1 MKCLEEIYLE
11 LDSVNDEF
19 VFIEEV
25 LFKDNDFVE
34 EGEII
39 ASFESSKAS
48 IDIETKSSGYL
59 KILFDVDSSEVKS
72 GIKIF
77 EIYDNKIEDVDEV
90 INLNDDNK
98 LLDKLGVEKD
108 DKTSNKV
115 KFSYEDKIISK
126 KVLDQNIDLIDYN
139 QYDIITQNQL
149 DLVSHQIKPE
159 KIVKNLNFPI
169 NKNRINRTEFVE
181 EEISPTKSTEGNYLV
196 QSNFTPI
203 SQLTTLIQCSK
214 PKTSPLKLIIFECSR
229 LLKSFK
235 LLNSCFVDGKII
247 KYQDINI
254 GVAFDDGVNGL
265 KVAAIKNTDKLNINS
280 IEDSLI
286 DLNLNYSKN
295 KLKADSLT
303 SSTFTITDLY
313 NSSTFSFKP
322 LLNIENSSIL
332 GISSYNEVL
341 NGFNIELSFD
351 HRILSGLEISNFL
364 NELKIRLESHLGN
377 HEKDNQS
384 SCSKC
389 GRETEEDLDGSIFFI
404 KTLYKGS
411 NRLICSNCANG
422 W

>member
-34 EGEII
+34 EGAII

-77 EIYDNKIEDVDEV
+77 EIYENKIEDVDEV
-90 INLNDDNK
+90 INLNDDNE
-98 LLDKLGVEKD
+98 LLEKVGVEKD

-139 QYDIITQNQL
+139 QYDIITQSQL
-149 DLVSHQIKPE
+149 APVSRQIKPE

-181 EEISPTKSTEGNYLV
+181 EEISTTKSTEGNYLV

-214 PKTSPLKLIIFECSR
+214 PKTSPLKLIIYECSR

-265 KVAAIKNTDKLNINS
+265 KVAAIKKTDNLNINS

-313 NSSTFSFKP
+313 NSNTITFKP
-322 LLNIENSSIL
+322 LLNVENSAIL
-332 GISSYNEVL
+332 GISSYNQVL

-351 HRILSGLEISNFL
+351 HRVLSGLEISKFL
-364 NELKIRLESHLGN
+364 SELKIRLENHLGSY
-377 HEKDNQS
+377 EKDDQN
-384 SCSKC
+384 SCMKC
-389 GRETEEDLDGSIFFI
+389 SRDLNENFEDSIYFL
-404 KTLYKGS
+404 KTYFKGS
-411 NRLICSNCANG
+411 NRLICSNCVNG